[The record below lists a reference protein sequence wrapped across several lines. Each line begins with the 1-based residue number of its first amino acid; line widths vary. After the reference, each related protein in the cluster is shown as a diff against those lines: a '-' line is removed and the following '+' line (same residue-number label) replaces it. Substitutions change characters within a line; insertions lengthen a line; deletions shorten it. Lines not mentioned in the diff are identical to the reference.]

1 MTAPAFRFLSFQA
14 MNEPFPRSGNDDKGS
29 RARIAF
35 AVKRIVKEF
44 LFYWSAWGIAYGLL
58 ALSERGADEV
68 SWTWFYAFTA
78 GMAAVCVYADERKH
92 KDEFFRREFSWLK
105 LVRLRKRSDK
115 GDER

>member
-1 MTAPAFRFLSFQA
+1 
-14 MNEPFPRSGNDDKGS
+14 MNEPSLRSGNDDKGP

-44 LFYWSAWGIAYGLL
+44 LFYWSAWGLTYGLL
-58 ALSERGADEV
+58 ALSKWRADEV
-68 SWTWFYAFTA
+68 SWTWFYIFTA
-78 GMAAVCVYADERKH
+78 GMAAASVYGDEREH
-92 KDEFFRREFSWLK
+92 KDEFFQREFSWLK